1 MSPRL
6 LLAGLVALAAAGCG
20 GGEEAKQADK
30 PEYSREAQ
38 EALDEAEEGKP
49 DPQSDDASEIGRLL
63 RERARALETADI
75 RALATTA
82 TGRQRARDR
91 SNARRV
97 KRLDVERIRFVPE
110 DVQTDGNQAKLTAA
124 MSYRVPGM
132 DRPFRIGRRLTALKS
147 SDGWRISRES
157 ARGEPLP
164 WEVAPFKVTRAPHV
178 VLLTPPGVDVSPLR
192 TGLVAAYR
200 EIRRDL
206 PARDLPRSVLVIGAR
221 DEAQTERLAGRI
233 AGGILALANVR
244 VIYRSAPAF
253 AVRRVLAQ
261 RMIVVNSRW
270 RMLPDH
276 ERRAT
281 LVHEMTH
288 TALNADTSGRTPPWL
303 VEGAA
308 MHVAGENRAEEA
320 RLLAAG
326 GRPSKTLRELCK
338 PNSIFRLSGP
348 EQGAAYA
355 AASGAAEAIV
365 ARRGTKG
372 LFRLY
377 DAFNDSTL
385 RGRTCAATTD
395 RALRRTLDMS
405 LAELETAVAGG

>member
-1 MSPRL
+1 MAPRT
-6 LLAGLVALAAAGCG
+6 LLAGLAILAAAGCG
-20 GGEEAKQADK
+20 GGGEAAKQEPKLA
-30 PEYSREAQ
+30 PEAQ
-38 EALDEAEEGKP
+38 KALDEAGEKTRP
-49 DPQSDDASEIGRLL
+49 PDDAADIRRLL
-63 RERARALETADI
+63 DERAEALEAADI
-75 RALATTA
+75 RALSATA
-82 TGRQRARDR
+82 TGTQRARDR
-91 SNARRV
+91 RGARRAE
-97 KRLDVERIRFVPE
+97 RLAVHHVRFVA
-110 DVQTDGNQAKLTAA
+110 DDLQTFGRSAKLTVG
-124 MSYRVPGM
+124 MSYRVRGM
-132 DRPFRIGRRLTALKS
+132 DRTFRTARRLSARKS
-147 SDGWRISRES
+147 SAGWRVTRDA

-221 DEAQTERLAGRI
+221 DKAQTERLAGRI

-270 RMLPDH
+270 RMLPER

-326 GRPSKTLRELCK
+326 GGPSKTLRELCK